1 MKKST
6 RRSIRSGVL
15 ALLLLGAMFGALN
28 SSGTFTKLAFAQNYG
43 GTGGWYCPDF
53 YTCGNFGCHDKTYV
67 DHTQV
72 CSRYELPG
80 TPSGS
85 CPSPVNCSTSPH

>member
-1 MKKST
+1 MKKPT

-43 GTGGWYCPDF
+43 GGTGWKCPDPQ
-53 YTCGNFGCHDKTYV
+53 TCGNFGCHALSIV
-67 DHTQV
+67 DPTQV
-72 CSRYELPG
+72 CSRYNLIGVP
-80 TPSGS
+80 GS
-85 CPSPVNCSTSPH
+85 CPSPANRTQ